1 MRNNGRRQLS
11 VKFSVMA
18 KVLLLHEVGS
28 LGIVLANLCYL
39 VSYLLLEKLS
49 IKFVFRALESF
60 LFFSEFLDHLHVV
73 LTYIESLLQDLH
85 L

>member
-11 VKFSVMA
+11 VKFSIMA

-39 VSYLLLEKLS
+39 VPYLLLKKLS
-49 IKFVFRALESF
+49 IKFVCRSLESF
-60 LFFSEFLDHLHVV
+60 LFVAEFLDHLQVV
-73 LTYIESLLQDLH
+73 LSNIHSLL
-85 L
+85 

>member
-1 MRNNGRRQLS
+1 
-11 VKFSVMA
+11 MA
-18 KVLLLHEVGS
+18 KDLLLHKVGS
-28 LGIVLANLCYL
+28 LGIILANLCYL

-73 LTYIESLLQDLH
+73 LTYIESLFQGLYL
-85 L
+85 